1 MTSCIIYALQP
12 SKLNEEQSKTKD
24 QEKLLIEIKDSLNNI
39 DDSLQEYNNNKNST
53 EKDISNSI
61 DELKIMFEKIIAN

>member
-1 MTSCIIYALQP
+1 MQP